1 MASELNAG
9 GPETSARLC
18 FAGFT
23 VDVDGYTVTAPSGY
37 DVPVRRAEFALL
49 VAFLR
54 TPGRVLSRDYLL
66 DAVSGRQS
74 VPFDRSV
81 DVLVSRLRRKIEA
94 DPESPQLIVTIP
106 GLGYKFTA
114 RPQAAGVSADH
125 CELPMI
131 IAAAV
136 ADRPG
141 IAVLPFQNISDDPGQ
156 ECFANGV
163 TEEIITVLARLAS
176 FRIIAG
182 PCSKPADVREMG
194 RKLRVEYV
202 LEGSVRWVGHRVR
215 ICGRLIDSTSGA
227 HGLTVSRVRHHI
239 EVVMKSPAPCRQIG
253 FHGTLY
259 EGLRMAGLPE

>member
-1 MASELNAG
+1 
-9 GPETSARLC
+9 
-18 FAGFT
+18 
-23 VDVDGYTVTAPSGY
+23 
-37 DVPVRRAEFALL
+37 
-49 VAFLR
+49 
-54 TPGRVLSRDYLL
+54 L